1 MGQFGN
7 QPDFATSNI
16 QEITVA
22 NGFISDTPSLAS
34 KLNGAV
40 IYIGDNSTVG
50 NELKVIPAGVLAPG
64 GGLPTAAQAITFK
77 GLGTGG
83 FLPVTV
89 DYVLA
94 TGTTVAELIAAK

>member
-7 QPDFATSNI
+7 QPDFATSDI
-16 QEITVA
+16 KDVVP
-22 NGFISDTPSLAS
+22 SDDINSAT
-34 KLNGAV
+34 KLNSAV
-40 IYIGDNSTVG
+40 IYIGDNSTNGDV
-50 NELKVIPAGVLAPG
+50 LKVIPAGVLAPG
-64 GGLPTAAQAITFK
+64 GGFPTAAQAIQFF

-94 TGTTVAELIAAK
+94 TGTTVGKLVAAK

>member
-7 QPDFATSNI
+7 QPDFATSSI
-16 QEITVA
+16 QNVVP
-22 NGFISDTPSLAS
+22 SDTISSAT

-50 NELKVIPAGVLAPG
+50 NELKIIPAGVLAPG
-64 GGLPTAAQAITFK
+64 GGLPTAAQGITFK

-94 TGTTVAELIAAK
+94 TGTTVAELVAAK

>member
-22 NGFISDTPSLAS
+22 NGFISDTPSFAS

-40 IYIGDNSTVG
+40 IYIGDNTTNG
-50 NELKVIPAGVLAPG
+50 THMKVIPAGVTAPG
-64 GGLPTAAQAITFK
+64 GGLPTASEAVTFK
-77 GLGTGG
+77 GLQAGG

-89 DYVLA
+89 DYVLD